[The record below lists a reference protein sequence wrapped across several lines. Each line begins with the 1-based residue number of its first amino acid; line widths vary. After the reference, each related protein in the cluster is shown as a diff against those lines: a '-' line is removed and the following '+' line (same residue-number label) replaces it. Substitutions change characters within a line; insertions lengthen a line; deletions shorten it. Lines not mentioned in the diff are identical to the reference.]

1 MAADE
6 RVAYGTDRASGEP
19 PRVQVQAG
27 GLLPHFAQLTDE
39 ESLCAQTGG
48 ALDDRACDSQTE
60 LPCAQAQADA
70 LTRLGQPCAARSPM
84 PLMCTSFEP
93 GCLSQA
99 IESIDDE
106 DVRRIA
112 RAEALYFTADPDGAC
127 CESEPYLTS
136 SNPAL
141 RMSACFICAYANLSR
156 GQIPFAKACLDD
168 LASMGQDC
176 LTSEDPTIR
185 AAYVV
190 FATAASVLLHLEP
203 ACSEDELRAAA
214 PYLPEGLRLFAAQ
227 VDAHRAYL
235 AGEYGRC
242 IGIAETALAMKRGSY
257 PISELFLHLVAAMGW
272 MGQKSPDRAR
282 AHFVQ
287 GWDIARPDGLIELI
301 GEHHGLLQG
310 VLETCLKD
318 DYPDDF
324 ARIIQVTYRFSAG
337 WRRIHNP
344 TTGEKVADN
353 LTTTEFTFAML
364 ACRGWS
370 NDQIAAH
377 MGVSRGTVKN
387 RLSSVYVKLGIQ
399 SRSELEKYMLR

>member
-1 MAADE
+1 MSVSCHFRLYGEVAGSIWVVPFGAKFGQFLLLSVLPLLPLRQRNGGGMAADE

-106 DVRRIA
+106 DARRIA

-141 RMSACFICAYANLSR
+141 RMSACFICA
-156 GQIPFAKACLDD
+156 
-168 LASMGQDC
+168 
-176 LTSEDPTIR
+176 
-185 AAYVV
+185 
-190 FATAASVLLHLEP
+190 
-203 ACSEDELRAAA
+203 
-214 PYLPEGLRLFAAQ
+214 
-227 VDAHRAYL
+227 
-235 AGEYGRC
+235 
-242 IGIAETALAMKRGSY
+242 
-257 PISELFLHLVAAMGW
+257 
-272 MGQKSPDRAR
+272 
-282 AHFVQ
+282 
-287 GWDIARPDGLIELI
+287 
-301 GEHHGLLQG
+301 
-310 VLETCLKD
+310 
-318 DYPDDF
+318 
-324 ARIIQVTYRFSAG
+324 
-337 WRRIHNP
+337 
-344 TTGEKVADN
+344 
-353 LTTTEFTFAML
+353 
-364 ACRGWS
+364 
-370 NDQIAAH
+370 
-377 MGVSRGTVKN
+377 
-387 RLSSVYVKLGIQ
+387 
-399 SRSELEKYMLR
+399 